1 MARDVGAHSG
11 RFAVSRVLLTG
22 ASGFVGTRV
31 MRALVTAGHEVHA
44 VSSRE
49 QQPTDGVRWVMGDLL
64 EPAAAKNLVEGLR
77 PERLLHLAWIAK
89 PGVYWTS
96 PENICWVEATLRLLR
111 EFANHGGERAVI
123 AGSCA
128 EYDWW
133 SGNGLCVETSTP
145 LRPATLYGISKDAT
159 RALSEAFAAAVGI
172 ELSWG
177 RIFYLYGPGEPKTR
191 LVPFVAQAL
200 LEGKTAAV
208 GDGVQVRDF
217 LHVDDVAEALVALL
231 DSHVEGPVNIGSGR
245 GVKVREVIELIA
257 RSAGRPDLVCFG
269 ARPPQVGEP
278 PTLIADVGR
287 LEREVGFQPRISLR
301 AGIEETVA
309 WWRETLGSG
318 PVSSA

>member
-1 MARDVGAHSG
+1 
-11 RFAVSRVLLTG
+11 VSRVLLTG

-31 MRALVTAGHEVHA
+31 LRALTVAGHEVHA

-49 QQPTDGVRWVMGDLL
+49 QQPADGVQWVMGDLL
-64 EPAAAKNLVEGLR
+64 EPTTARDLMERLR

-111 EFANHGGERAVI
+111 EFANHGGGRAVI

-133 SGNGLCVETSTP
+133 SGDGLCVEASTP

-159 RALSEAFAAAVGI
+159 RSLSEAFAAAVGI

-177 RIFYLYGPGEPKTR
+177 RIFYLYGPGEPGTR

-200 LEGKTAAV
+200 LEGRPADV

-231 DSHVEGPVNIGSGR
+231 ESHIEGPVNIGSGR
-245 GVKVREVIELIA
+245 GVAVRDVIELVA
-257 RSAGRPDLVCFG
+257 RSAERPELVRFG
-269 ARPPQVGEP
+269 ARPPQAREP
-278 PTLIADVGR
+278 PSLIADVGR
-287 LEREVGFQPRISLR
+287 LQREVGFQPRIPLQ

-309 WWRETLGSG
+309 WWREALGLASVSG
-318 PVSSA
+318 A

>member
-1 MARDVGAHSG
+1 
-11 RFAVSRVLLTG
+11 
-22 ASGFVGTRV
+22 
-31 MRALVTAGHEVHA
+31 
-44 VSSRE
+44 
-49 QQPTDGVRWVMGDLL
+49 MGDLL
-64 EPAAAKNLVEGLR
+64 EPTTARDLMERLR

-111 EFANHGGERAVI
+111 EFADHGGRRAVI

-133 SGNGLCVETSTP
+133 SGSGLCVESSTP

-159 RALSEAFAAAVGI
+159 RALSEGFAAAVGI

-177 RIFYLYGPGEPKTR
+177 RIFYLYGPGEPGTR

-200 LEGKTAAV
+200 LEGRPAGV
-208 GDGVQVRDF
+208 GDGLQVRDF

-231 DSHVEGPVNIGSGR
+231 ESHIEGPVNIGSGR
-245 GVKVREVIELIA
+245 GVAVRDVIELVA
-257 RSAGRPDLVCFG
+257 RSAERPELVRFG
-269 ARPPQVGEP
+269 ARPPRAREP
-278 PTLIADVGR
+278 PSLIADVGR
-287 LEREVGFQPRISLR
+287 LQREVGFQPRIPLQ

-309 WWRETLGSG
+309 WWREALGLASVSG
-318 PVSSA
+318 A

>member
-1 MARDVGAHSG
+1 
-11 RFAVSRVLLTG
+11 VSRVLLTG
-22 ASGFVGTRV
+22 ASGFVGKRV
-31 MRALVTAGHEVHA
+31 LRALVAAGHEVHA

-49 QQPTDGVRWVMGDLL
+49 QQPMDGVRWVMGDLL
-64 EPAAAKNLVEGLR
+64 EPAAAKDLVEGLR
-77 PERLLHLAWIAK
+77 PEWLLHLAWIAK

-111 EFANHGGERAVI
+111 EFANHGGRRAVI

-133 SGNGLCVETSTP
+133 SGNGLCVEASTP

-177 RIFYLYGPGEPKTR
+177 RIFYLYGPGEPGTR

-200 LEGKTAAV
+200 LEGRPADV

-231 DSHVEGPVNIGSGR
+231 ESHIEGPVNIGSGR
-245 GVKVREVIELIA
+245 GVTVKEIIELVA
-257 RSAGRPDLVCFG
+257 RSAGRPELVRFG
-269 ARPPQVGEP
+269 ARPPQGREP
-278 PTLIADVGR
+278 PSLIADVGR
-287 LEREVGFQPRISLR
+287 LQGEVGFQPRIPLQ
-301 AGIEETVA
+301 AGVEETVA
-309 WWRETLGSG
+309 WWRETLESG